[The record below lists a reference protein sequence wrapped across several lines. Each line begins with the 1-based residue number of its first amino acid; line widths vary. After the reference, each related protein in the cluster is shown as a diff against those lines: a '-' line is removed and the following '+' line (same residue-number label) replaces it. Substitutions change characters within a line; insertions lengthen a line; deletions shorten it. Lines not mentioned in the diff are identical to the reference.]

1 MESGYEMEYRY
12 SLLQY
17 HNIDFPNP
25 RHEFRLVC
33 AFSGP
38 NIDIKLLRKCL
49 RQEREEEAQEKE
61 CNGLGATWRWKTGS
75 TIHDSTIYCTYI

>member
-1 MESGYEMEYRY
+1 MKWSTDILSYNITTLISQIPGMNSDLSVRFFWT
-12 SLLQY
+12 QY
-17 HNIDFPNP
+17 QYYY
-25 RHEFRLVC
+25 
-33 AFSGP
+33 
-38 NIDIKLLRKCL
+38 IKLRKCL